1 VWGGNWRAP
10 HAPGRDT
17 IHPVYVPAAST
28 DRAGS
33 RRGSVHWPFALCF
46 GAITGGALW
55 GVLAGLLLGTPLVD
69 ELRPNTKWLIVAAA
83 SSAPLVL
90 GGLTV
95 AFAASVRVRSVG
107 VGSIVCAVTGW
118 MMLAWVAVQ
127 SGWNG

>member
-1 VWGGNWRAP
+1 M
-10 HAPGRDT
+10 
-17 IHPVYVPAAST
+17 YVPAAST

-33 RRGSVHWPFALCF
+33 QRGSVHWPAALCF

-55 GVLAGLLLGTPLVD
+55 GVLAGLLLGTALVD

-107 VGSIVCAVTGW
+107 VGSIVCAVSGW

-127 SGWNG
+127 SGWGG